1 MKTDPLKVHA
11 AKQYAERLKRI
22 PSSQWCV
29 GDYDDLRGRH
39 CAVGHIAALQKIPR
53 YTPHFNALETDLANL
68 FGMPTYRINDR
79 LRAVGRAF
87 VQTPKRNILRAL
99 NRIIK
104 GKA

>member
-29 GDYDDLRGRH
+29 GDYGDSQGRH
-39 CAVGHIAALQKIPR
+39 CAVGHLVGSCIVEEYRNRQVERDFSAVLGQAA
-53 YTPHFNALETDLANL
+53 FS
-68 FGMPTYRINDR
+68 INDG
-79 LRAVGRAF
+79 LRRVGPSY
-87 VQTPKRNILRAL
+87 VHTPKRNILRAL